1 MSIDRLKDHWREQ
14 RMFLGRIIAA
24 AVIVTLL
31 AGLLMYRLVDLQ
43 VVHFEHFSRLSQG
56 NRVRLEPVPPVRGLL
71 FDRAGRPLAENQPVY
86 QLELVPEQVKDLQ
99 ATLDGLVTL
108 GLVRTEDLPRIQSQ
122 IRSQR
127 RFEPAILRAR
137 LSDEEAARFAV
148 NRPRFTGVDIQAR
161 LARRYP
167 LGARGAHAVGYVGA
181 ISEPDLRRLDTA
193 NYAGTAQTGKVGAER
208 AYEDLLHGTTG
219 FRQVLVNA
227 QGRALQEL
235 ERNDAVPGRNV
246 YLTLDLE
253 LQAAAEDALGE
264 RRGAIV
270 AHRPA
275 QRPGAGA
282 RQHARLRPQPVQH
295 GHPAPQRTGHCRKT
309 WTSPCSTAPCAAS
322 TRPAR
327 PSSRCWGSPGCTH
340 GITTPL
346 DTMWCPG
353 WFSLPNTPTATGT
366 GNGKATGRW
375 TSTDS
380 IAQSCDVYFY
390 RPGGRARHRPHA
402 RFPRFASG
410 SAQPPGST
418 YPARSGGLLPSRD
431 WKRSA
436 FRRRAGPGLVPRR
449 NRDHRHRP
457 GLHAGHADAA
467 GAGHCD
473 PRQSR
478 PGLPPH
484 PAGGGRG
491 PRERRCARNSTR
503 SRCRRSS
510 SSLRMS
516 RKPSTPW
523 WPWCTGERG
532 TARAIGLD
540 SPWTI
545 AGKTGTAQVFRI
557 AQDEEYD
564 EDEVEER
571 HRPHALFVGFA
582 PAENPRIA
590 IAVLVENGGSGSGA
604 AAPIARIRDRQLARQ
619 GAADR
624 GRIFIRLRRQ
634 AGRSAWARVSWLCSG
649 LDAPLLAGLLAV
661 AACRPGGACT
671 ARAART
677 RSC

>member
-86 QLELVPEQVKDLQ
+86 QLELVPEEVKDLE
-99 ATLDGLVTL
+99 ATLDGLVAL
-108 GLVRTEDLPRIQSQ
+108 GLVRTEDLPRIHSQ

-167 LGARGAHAVGYVGA
+167 LGARAAHAVGYVGA

-208 AYEDLLHGTTG
+208 AWEDLLHGTTG

-270 AHRPA
+270 ALDPRNGQVLA
-275 QRPGAGA
+275 LASMPGYDPNLFVEGI
-282 RQHARLRPQPVQH
+282 
-295 GHPAPQRTGHCRKT
+295 
-309 WTSPCSTAPCAAS
+309 S
-322 TRPAR
+322 TRDYKALQDNEDR
-327 PSSRCWGSPGCTH
+327 PLYNRALRGQYPPGSTIKPMLALAGLH
-340 GITTPL
+340 YGVTTPL
-346 DTMWCPG
+346 DTVWCPG
-353 WFSLPNTPTATGT
+353 WFSLPNHSHRYRDWKREGH
-366 GNGKATGRW
+366 G
-375 TSTDS
+375 SVDLEDS
-380 IAQSCDVYFY
+380 VAESCDVYYY
-390 RPGGRARHRPHA
+390 RLAVELGIDRMHDFLAFFGLGAATEIDIPGE
-402 RFPRFASG
+402 
-410 SAQPPGST
+410 
-418 YPARSGGLLPSRD
+418 RSGLLPSRD

-436 FRRRAGPGLVPRR
+436 FRRPQDQVWFPGETVITGIGQGYMLATPMQLAQAAAILA
-449 NRDHRHRP
+449 NRGQGYRP
-457 GLHAGHADAA
+457 TLLAA
-467 GAGHCD
+467 VED
-473 PRQSR
+473 PLSGVREEFAPQ
-478 PGLPPH
+478 PLPPLQFK
-484 PAGGGRG
+484 PAHV
-491 PRERRCARNSTR
+491 EEAVDA
-503 SRCRRSS
+503 
-510 SSLRMS
+510 MIAVVH
-516 RKPSTPW
+516 
-523 WPWCTGERG
+523 GERG
-532 TARAIGLD
+532 TARAIGVD

-545 AGKTGTAQVFRI
+545 AGKTGTAQVVGI
-557 AQDEEYD
+557 AQGEEYD
-564 EDEVEER
+564 EDQVAER
-571 HRPHALFVGFA
+571 HRPHALFIAFA

-590 IAVLVENGGSGSGA
+590 IAVLVENGASGSAA
-604 AAPIARIRDRQLARQ
+604 AAPIARTLIDNWL
-619 GAADR
+619 
-624 GRIFIRLRRQ
+624 GRE
-634 AGRSAWARVSWLCSG
+634 
-649 LDAPLLAGLLAV
+649 
-661 AACRPGGACT
+661 GG
-671 ARAART
+671 
-677 RSC
+677 